1 VLTHPFVIGEIA
13 LGSLRQRE
21 VVLSELS
28 RLPSAAVARS
38 EEVLRL
44 IDAQHLWSLGISYGD
59 VHLLASV
66 LLTPGSLLWSGDKRL
81 MAAAAALDVALPDH
95 G

>member
-1 VLTHPFVIGEIA
+1 
-13 LGSLRQRE
+13 
-21 VVLSELS
+21 
-28 RLPSAAVARS
+28 
-38 EEVLRL
+38 
-44 IDAQHLWSLGISYGD
+44 LGISYAD